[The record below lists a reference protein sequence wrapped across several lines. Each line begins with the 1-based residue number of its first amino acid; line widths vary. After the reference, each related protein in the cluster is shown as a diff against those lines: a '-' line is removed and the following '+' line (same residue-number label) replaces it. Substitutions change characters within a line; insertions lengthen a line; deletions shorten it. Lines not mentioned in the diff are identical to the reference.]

1 MFGIEPQIFRKA
13 FHCKTS
19 FENLI
24 LILLQSSESNLL
36 RKGFF
41 KLLESLTLEVQMIIE
56 LSVIPIGVGTSLSKY
71 VACVMRVIKESGLKY
86 ESHSMATNI
95 ECDWD
100 DIMPLVKK
108 CHDELKKMG
117 VERISTSI
125 RISERTD
132 KPYTMEG
139 KIVSLEEKL

>member
-1 MFGIEPQIFRKA
+1 
-13 FHCKTS
+13 
-19 FENLI
+19 
-24 LILLQSSESNLL
+24 
-36 RKGFF
+36 
-41 KLLESLTLEVQMIIE
+41 MIIE
-56 LSVIPIGVGTSLSKY
+56 LSVIPIGVGASLSKY
-71 VACVMRVIKESGLKY
+71 VACVMRVIQESGLKF

-100 DIMPLVKK
+100 DMTPLVQK

-117 VERISTSI
+117 VERISTTV

-139 KIVSLEEKL
+139 KLRSLEEKM

>member
-1 MFGIEPQIFRKA
+1 
-13 FHCKTS
+13 
-19 FENLI
+19 
-24 LILLQSSESNLL
+24 
-36 RKGFF
+36 
-41 KLLESLTLEVQMIIE
+41 MIIE
-56 LSVIPIGVGTSLSKY
+56 LSIIPIGVGVSLSKY
-71 VACVMRVIKESGLKY
+71 VACVMKVVRDSGLNY

-95 ECDWD
+95 ECGWD
-100 DIMPLVKK
+100 DITPLVKK

-139 KIVSLEEKL
+139 KMISLEEKL

>member
-1 MFGIEPQIFRKA
+1 
-13 FHCKTS
+13 
-19 FENLI
+19 
-24 LILLQSSESNLL
+24 
-36 RKGFF
+36 
-41 KLLESLTLEVQMIIE
+41 MIIE

-71 VACVMRVIKESGLKY
+71 VACVMNVIEESGLNY

-100 DIMPLVKK
+100 DITPLVKK

-117 VERISTSI
+117 VERISSSV

-132 KPYTMEG
+132 RPYTMAG
-139 KIVSLEEKL
+139 KLESLEQKMRDTK